1 MPITIFR
8 VQASHF
14 SVSAIQT
21 NQQFHP
27 ELDQDMENKRILIVE
42 DEQEIGDLVSLH
54 LGDLGAQV
62 THVTNGNIGLQAAV
76 SGDWDLLILD
86 IQLTGASGLEICRQ
100 LRRQNQVIPIL
111 LLTSRSTELDRV
123 VGLEVGA
130 DDYIP
135 KPFSMLE
142 LIARIKAI
150 FRRVAV
156 MTNHLTSEEIIRVR
170 DLEIMEA
177 RRLVKLSGRA
187 VDLTARE
194 FNLLMHFVRHPGRVF
209 SRTELLD
216 QVWGYNHEGYEH
228 TVNSHINRLR
238 SKLELDPRHPEYII
252 TCWGVG
258 YKLQDNPGKTL
269 PRIVV

>member
-1 MPITIFR
+1 
-8 VQASHF
+8 
-14 SVSAIQT
+14 
-21 NQQFHP
+21 
-27 ELDQDMENKRILIVE
+27 MENKRILIVE

-54 LGDLGAQV
+54 LGDLGARV
-62 THVTNGNIGLQAAV
+62 THVPDGNQGLELAV
-76 SGDWDLLILD
+76 SREWDLLILD
-86 IQLTGASGLEICRQ
+86 IQLPGASGLEICRQ
-100 LRRQNQVIPIL
+100 LRQQNQIIPIL

-123 VGLEVGA
+123 LGLEVGA

-142 LIARIKAI
+142 LIARIKAV

-156 MTNHLTSEEIIRVR
+156 MTDKRTSEDVIKIR
-170 DLEIMEA
+170 DLEIMEP
-177 RRLVKLSGRA
+177 RRLVKLSGRT

-209 SRTELLD
+209 SRAELLD

-238 SKLELDPRHPEYII
+238 SKLELNPRHPEYII

-258 YKLQDNPGKTL
+258 YKLQDRPLNSL
-269 PRIVV
+269 QREVV